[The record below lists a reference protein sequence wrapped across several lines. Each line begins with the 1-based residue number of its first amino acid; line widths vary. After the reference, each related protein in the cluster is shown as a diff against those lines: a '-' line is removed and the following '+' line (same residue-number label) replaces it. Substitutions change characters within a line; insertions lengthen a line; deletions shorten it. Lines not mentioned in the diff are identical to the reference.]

1 MSVAIF
7 GCKHTTKFLIESL
20 SEKTKIDY
28 LITIDEKKGKKFDV
42 ADYCDLTET
51 ADKYDID
58 VYKSKTY
65 SLKRKEDI
73 DYIKSL
79 NIDIAFVVGWQRIV
93 PGEIL
98 DSMSIGSFGMH
109 GSSMD
114 LPLGRGRSPMNWSII
129 EGRKY
134 FYTNLF
140 RYDSGV
146 DSGDVLD
153 TFKFDITHRDTAE
166 TMHFKNTLA
175 MKYLIEKNLDKLLSG
190 DFTLKK
196 QKDIT
201 PTYYPKRTPDD
212 SLIDWNLG
220 VYELERFIRAVT
232 KPFNGAF
239 SFLDDKVIIYDAQV
253 FDSSDYGYDDKEIG
267 EIVVVFPNG
276 KFLVKCYGGLLLI
289 NDYFHEDFY
298 YRKKEDI
305 KVGKIFNNKDREISY
320 FKRNKF
326 GYYDES

>member
-1 MSVAIF
+1 MIKAIF
-7 GCKHTTKFLIESL
+7 GCKNTTKFLIESL
-20 SEKTKIDY
+20 SKRIDIDY
-28 LITIDEKKGKKFDV
+28 LITIDEEKGKKFDV

-51 ADKYDID
+51 ANKYDIN

-79 NIDIAFVVGWQRIV
+79 NIDVAFVVGWQRIV

-175 MKYLIEKNLDKLLSG
+175 MKYLIERNLDRLLSG
-190 DFTLKK
+190 PQHFT
-196 QKDIT
+196 
-201 PTYYPKRTPDD
+201 
-212 SLIDWNLG
+212 
-220 VYELERFIRAVT
+220 
-232 KPFNGAF
+232 
-239 SFLDDKVIIYDAQV
+239 
-253 FDSSDYGYDDKEIG
+253 
-267 EIVVVFPNG
+267 
-276 KFLVKCYGGLLLI
+276 
-289 NDYFHEDFY
+289 
-298 YRKKEDI
+298 
-305 KVGKIFNNKDREISY
+305 
-320 FKRNKF
+320 
-326 GYYDES
+326 

>member
-1 MSVAIF
+1 MIKAIF
-7 GCKHTTKFLIESL
+7 GCKNTTKFLIESL
-20 SEKTKIDY
+20 SKRIDIDY
-28 LITIDEKKGKKFDV
+28 LITIDEEKGKKFDV

-51 ADKYDID
+51 ANKYDIS

-65 SLKRKEDI
+65 SLKRREDI

-79 NIDIAFVVGWQRIV
+79 NIDVAFVVGWQRIV

-175 MKYLIEKNLDKLLSG
+175 MKYLIERNLDRLLSG
-190 DFTLKK
+190 PQHFTLKK
-196 QKDIT
+196 QKDIK
-201 PTYYPKRTPDD
+201 PTYYQKRTPDD
-212 SLIDWNLG
+212 SLIDWEMG

-239 SFLDDKVIIYDAQV
+239 SFLDDKVIIYDSQV
-253 FDSSDYGYDDKEIG
+253 FDSSDYGYDNNQVG
-267 EIVVVFPNG
+267 EIVVVFPSG
-276 KFLVKCYGGLLLI
+276 KFLVKCYGGLLLVNVYQI
-289 NDYFHEDFY
+289 KNDFI
-298 YRKKEDI
+298 R
-305 KVGKIFNNKDREISY
+305 VGKIFNNGGRNISY

-326 GYYDES
+326 GYFDLEE

>member
-175 MKYLIEKNLDKLLSG
+175 MKYLIEKNLDRLLSG

-196 QKDIT
+196 QKDII

-212 SLIDWNLG
+212 SLIDWNMG